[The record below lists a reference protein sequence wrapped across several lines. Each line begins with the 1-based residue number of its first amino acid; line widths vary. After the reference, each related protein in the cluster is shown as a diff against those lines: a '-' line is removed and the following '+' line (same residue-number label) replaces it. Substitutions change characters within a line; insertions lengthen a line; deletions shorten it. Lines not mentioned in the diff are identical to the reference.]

1 MVGESFHQRGCRGE
15 DDDHIRLG
23 AMAKPSR
30 LFVYNPLDAQ
40 NGANKTSQEEGL
52 APPRRITLST
62 GGIFSYSLVPFVCG
76 SDPRNRVECFR
87 AGEGADVQRAG
98 CFD

>member
-52 APPRRITLST
+52 APAR
-62 GGIFSYSLVPFVCG
+62 
-76 SDPRNRVECFR
+76 
-87 AGEGADVQRAG
+87 
-98 CFD
+98 